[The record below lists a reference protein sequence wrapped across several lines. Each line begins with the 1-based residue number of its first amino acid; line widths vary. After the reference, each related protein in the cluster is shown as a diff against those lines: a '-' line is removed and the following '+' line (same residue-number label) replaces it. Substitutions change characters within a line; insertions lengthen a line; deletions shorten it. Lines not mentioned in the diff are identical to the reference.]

1 LRAVI
6 LDSVPSAPV
15 VGEVD
20 APRPQAG
27 EVLVKVVASSM
38 NGFDAAT
45 AAGYLQGMMEHRFPL
60 VIGKDF
66 AGTVEALGE
75 GVDAFAV
82 GDAVFGVVMKPFLGT
97 GSLAQYVAVPAD
109 SGIVPIPEG
118 LSVRDAGAL
127 GLAGAAAMDSV
138 NALAPD
144 KTETVLISGATGG
157 VGALAVQMTAA
168 RGARVIATARPGAE
182 ADFVSALTD
191 TDVDLVDFTGDLD
204 AQVRALAPNGVDT
217 VPASGRRRRPTGRTT
232 AAGRADRLHPRLRT
246 RRRAGPGR
254 HRPRGDGRRQHA
266 DSHRTRRRRRLRC
279 IARPGDCHV
288 PAGTGPQGVCCLRL
302 RRARQTRRQLR
313 LTTAFP
319 LRPRRSAAPWRR
331 SAPATRRAP
340 LPLICQPSLN

>member
-6 LDSVPSAPV
+6 LDSVPSTPV

-217 VPASGRRRRPTGRTT
+217 VLHLAGDGAQLAALLRPGGRIASTLGFGPDAVQGQDVTAHAVMADASTQTLTALAADAASGALRVPVT
-232 AAGRADRLHPRLRT
+232 ATYPLEQAPK
-246 RRRAGPGR
+246 
-254 HRPRGDGRRQHA
+254 
-266 DSHRTRRRRRLRC
+266 
-279 IARPGDCHV
+279 
-288 PAGTGPQGVCCLRL
+288 
-302 RRARQTRRQLR
+302 
-313 LTTAFP
+313 AF
-319 LRPRRSAAPWRR
+319 AAFG
-331 SAPATRRAP
+331 SGALGKLAVNCA
-340 LPLICQPSLN
+340 